1 MLHILDIIRKKRDGG
16 TLTKDEI
23 EYFVRGCTDGSIPD
37 YQLSALLMAIYL
49 NGMTH
54 EETAEL
60 TLAMAHSGDMADL
73 SAIHGVTVDK
83 HSTGGVGDKTSMVI
97 VPVCAACGVKIAK
110 MSGRGLGHTGGTADK
125 LESIPGMRID
135 LSPEEFT
142 AQINKIGC
150 AMIGQTGELCPAD
163 KKLYALRDVTGT
175 VESVP
180 LIASS
185 IMSKKIASGAE
196 RILLD
201 VKTGSGAFMKTTE
214 DAITLAEEMVEIA
227 KLSGRRA
234 AALITDMDKPLGHNI
249 GNALEVAE
257 SMAVLQGKGPA
268 DLTEVCLQLAGN
280 MLVLAGKGDMP
291 TCRKLAES
299 VIADGSAFEKCC
311 QMFAAQGGD
320 ISVLRDADKFQKAK
334 YSYELTAPADGYIY
348 KNDVEKIGNAS
359 VLLGAGRIKKE
370 DSIDFAAG
378 ITMHKKLGDYVKAG
392 ESICTFYADDESLFA
407 AAEEM
412 YRGGLVIRDEPPT
425 LPPLVYARVT
435 SDGVER
441 F

>member
-1 MLHILDIIRKKRDGG
+1 M
-16 TLTKDEI
+16 
-23 EYFVRGCTDGSIPD
+23 V
-37 YQLSALLMAIYL
+37 AI
-49 NGMTH
+49 
-54 EETAEL
+54 
-60 TLAMAHSGDMADL
+60 
-73 SAIHGVTVDK
+73 
-83 HSTGGVGDKTSMVI
+83 
-97 VPVCAACGVKIAK
+97 
-110 MSGRGLGHTGGTADK
+110 GTAH
-125 LESIPGMRID
+125 
-135 LSPEEFT
+135 
-142 AQINKIGC
+142 
-150 AMIGQTGELCPAD
+150 
-163 KKLYALRDVTGT
+163 
-175 VESVP
+175 
-180 LIASS
+180 
-185 IMSKKIASGAE
+185 
-196 RILLD
+196 
-201 VKTGSGAFMKTTE
+201 
-214 DAITLAEEMVEIA
+214 
-227 KLSGRRA
+227 GRKV

-268 DLTEVCLQLAGN
+268 DLTEVCLQLASN

-320 ISVLRDADKFQKAK
+320 ISVLRDAEKFQKAK